1 MVLLHQVQKH
11 VERRIPARASVE
23 ITIMFKGRLSGLYA
37 RELLAKQRKLF
48 PVNCA
53 TTPICQSGPRN
64 DDGAAADADE
74 GNATHAAFP

>member
-1 MVLLHQVQKH
+1 MQ
-11 VERRIPARASVE
+11 IS
-23 ITIMFKGRLSGLYA
+23 IMFKGRLSGLYA
-37 RELLAKQRKLF
+37 RKLLAKQRKLF
-48 PVNCA
+48 PMNCA